1 MVHEENWKLI
11 FDALEPVGSLTTSST
26 ITKIVKSLLSFE
38 RFTSCQLKDSLP
50 LHEPWHSDLPNFLRL
65 VIIIRPPYYQNNDTI
80 FLNITFCKMLIQM
93 RRSLHL
99 QVVINILRPDKMS
112 ELLDAFIS
120 DHLGWLSLPSRCL
133 QDSLPDVCKR
143 VVINL

>member
-1 MVHEENWKLI
+1 MNKNKNNQKFV
-11 FDALEPVGSLTTSST
+11 P
-26 ITKIVKSLLSFE
+26 FE
-38 RFTSCQLKDSLP
+38 RLTSCQLKDSLP

-65 VIIIRPPYYQNNDTI
+65 VIIIRPPYYQNNDSI
-80 FLNITFCKMLIQM
+80 FLNISSCKILIQM
-93 RRSLHL
+93 RRSLHF

-120 DHLGWLSLPSRCL
+120 DHLGWLSLPSRYL

-143 VVINL
+143 VVINLQIRQVTSLSNH